1 MSWNYSEAVDRL
13 GSGPV
18 ADRVAIHHDGEDISF
33 GELRR
38 RCRGIAAWLQ
48 EQGLG
53 PRVHVGHYMR
63 NSNAYLETFLGGG
76 LAGHAHVNV
85 NYRYQDSELSG
96 LCNTLDI
103 QVLVYDAEFADCVA
117 RIRPQLVK
125 TTVFIEVLRGE
136 KRNEFAAGLQ
146 ELYGHPDDKLV
157 KDTAPENQI
166 LIATGGTTGLPKG
179 TQWRQTDVWH
189 KMSLW
194 ATGAMEQ
201 AGLPGP
207 PDTLDDF
214 LAALY
219 AVPPIAP
226 VFPMCPLMHGTGLL
240 AAISALAQGT
250 TVVTT
255 ANPHLD
261 PDECLD
267 IVARYKVGRI
277 VIVGDAFAMPLLDTA
292 ESRGDGALD
301 SLNSVVS
308 SGAILS
314 EESRRRFL
322 AINPDMIVF
331 DTFGSSEAIGIGIAT
346 SESGVFIPL
355 RGTRVFDDEMQEV
368 QPGDGR
374 IGMAYSGGYSP
385 IGYYNEPEKSA
396 ETFVTIDGK
405 PYVRTGDRCRVREDG
420 KLELLGRDSTVVNSG
435 GEKIYTVEVE
445 KELMGFPG
453 IADAVVIGLP
463 HPRFGKAVAAVV
475 EGPGISDESIDVDA
489 IQSFLRDRLAGYKVP
504 RHIYVTGVA
513 MRYANGKPDY
523 AAIQVFAEER
533 RAQEESAAGTG

>member
-1 MSWNYSEAVDRL
+1 MSWNYSEALDRI
-13 GSGPV
+13 GSGPI
-18 ADRVAIHHDGEDISF
+18 ADRVAMHHDGDDISF
-33 GELRR
+33 RELRS

-48 EQGLG
+48 QQGLD

-76 LAGHAHVNV
+76 LVGHAHVNV

-117 RIRPQLVK
+117 RIRPQLEK
-125 TTVFIEVLRGE
+125 TTVFLEVLRGA
-136 KRNEFAAGLQ
+136 KRNDFATALQ
-146 ELYGHPDDKLV
+146 DIYDHPDDDLV
-157 KDTAPENQI
+157 KDTAGENQI

-201 AGLPGP
+201 AELPAP

-219 AVPPIAP
+219 AVPPIP
-226 VFPMCPLMHGTGLL
+226 PLFPICPLMHGTGLL
-240 AAISALAQGT
+240 AAISALVQGT
-250 TVVTT
+250 AVVTT

-261 PDECLD
+261 PNECLD
-267 IVARYKVGRI
+267 IVARYGVGRI
-277 VIVGDAFAMPLLDTA
+277 VIVGDAFAMPLLDTL

-301 SLNSVVS
+301 SLKSIVS

-314 EESRRRFL
+314 DESRRRFL
-322 AINPDMIVF
+322 AINPEMVVF

-368 QPGDGR
+368 KPGDGH

-385 IGYYNEPEKSA
+385 IGYYNEPGKSA
-396 ETFVTIDGK
+396 ETFVTIDGE

-435 GEKIYTVEVE
+435 GEKVYTVEVE

-453 IADAVVIGLP
+453 VTDAVVIGLP
-463 HPRFGKAVAAVV
+463 HPRFGNAVTAVV
-475 EGPGISDESIDVDA
+475 EGPGLSNASIDVNA
-489 IQSFLRDRLAGYKVP
+489 IQSFLRERLAGYKVP
-504 RHIYVTGVA
+504 RHIYVTGLA

-523 AAIQVFAEER
+523 AAIKAFAEDC
-533 RAQEESAAGTG
+533 RAQEQSAADKG